1 MKPKENL
8 PTIYNKGL
16 SSHKSLLNMQE
27 KLRQIP
33 SVSSMLMNTRIS
45 NLVDEFSSEVITKI
59 VQNTLSEIRSSTN
72 CTSEIPTIS
81 EIADQIS
88 DHVHTNWSNWPR
100 NVINATGVVIHTNLG
115 RAPLSLESMKAATD
129 SSKSYSDLELELI
142 SGKRGSRQVRVSK
155 LLSALTGAEAGLVVN
170 NNAAALMLG
179 LSALALE
186 KEVIVSRSEAVE
198 IGGGFRIPDVLK
210 QSGATLVEVGT
221 TNRTY
226 VEDYER
232 EITEETGAILSIH
245 ASNFK
250 IIGFTSTPSISDLS
264 NLGARRGIPVLHDV
278 GSGSLLDTTK
288 YGLAAE
294 PQPQASIAAGADLC
308 FFSGDKLLG
317 GPQAGIVIGRKKY
330 IEKLSRHPLARAFR
344 IDKMNLAALTAT
356 LIHYLK
362 EEPEAKIPV
371 WQMISATSDDI
382 RKRASNILNKISS
395 NDLYSIEVIQ
405 TESTIGGGS
414 LPGETMESVGIKI
427 AGNNPEKLASNI
439 RNGNRPIVSRIEDD
453 AVIFDLRTVLPN
465 DDDILTTVISEN
477 TKE

>member
-1 MKPKENL
+1 MKIL
-8 PTIYNKGL
+8 PTIYNGRL
-16 SSHKSLLNMQE
+16 SNHMSLLNMQE

-33 SVSSMLMNTRIS
+33 SVSSILMDTCIS
-45 NLVDEFSSEVITKI
+45 NLIDEFSSEVITKL
-59 VQNTLSEIRSSTN
+59 VQNKLDEIRLTVSCS
-72 CTSEIPTIS
+72 SEIPTIS
-81 EIADQIS
+81 EIVNQIS
-88 DHVHTNWSNWPR
+88 NHVQSNWTNWPR
-100 NVINATGVVIHTNLG
+100 NVINATGVVVHTNLG
-115 RAPLSLESMKAATD
+115 RAPLSRESMEAASD
-129 SSKSYSDLELELI
+129 SSKSYSDLELELN
-142 SGKRGSRQVRVSK
+142 SGKRGSRQARVSK

-186 KEVIVSRSEAVE
+186 KKVIVSRSEAVE

-210 QSGATLVEVGT
+210 QSGAALVEVGT

-226 VEDYER
+226 VADYER

-264 NLGARRGIPVLHDV
+264 NLGAKRGVPVLHDV

-288 YGLAAE
+288 YGLTAE

-317 GPQAGIVIGRKKY
+317 GPQAGIVIGGKKY
-330 IEKLSRHPLARAFR
+330 IEKLSRHPLARVFR

-362 EEPEAKIPV
+362 KEAETKIPV
-371 WQMISATSDDI
+371 WQMISATSDDLGI
-382 RKRASNILNKISS
+382 RAHNILKKISRNS
-395 NDLYSIEVIQ
+395 IYSIEIIE

-414 LPGETMESVGIKI
+414 LPGETIESVGIKI
-427 AGNNPEKLASNI
+427 VGKNPEKLASKI
-439 RNGNRPIVSRIEDD
+439 RTGTNPVVSRIEDGTI
-453 AVIFDLRTVLPN
+453 VFDLRTVLP
-465 DDDILTTVISEN
+465 DYDDILATVISKN
-477 TKE
+477 TQE

>member
-170 NNAAALMLG
+170 NNAAALMLV

-198 IGGGFRIPDVLK
+198 IGG
-210 QSGATLVEVGT
+210 
-221 TNRTY
+221 
-226 VEDYER
+226 
-232 EITEETGAILSIH
+232 
-245 ASNFK
+245 
-250 IIGFTSTPSISDLS
+250 
-264 NLGARRGIPVLHDV
+264 
-278 GSGSLLDTTK
+278 
-288 YGLAAE
+288 
-294 PQPQASIAAGADLC
+294 
-308 FFSGDKLLG
+308 
-317 GPQAGIVIGRKKY
+317 
-330 IEKLSRHPLARAFR
+330 
-344 IDKMNLAALTAT
+344 
-356 LIHYLK
+356 
-362 EEPEAKIPV
+362 
-371 WQMISATSDDI
+371 
-382 RKRASNILNKISS
+382 
-395 NDLYSIEVIQ
+395 
-405 TESTIGGGS
+405 
-414 LPGETMESVGIKI
+414 
-427 AGNNPEKLASNI
+427 
-439 RNGNRPIVSRIEDD
+439 
-453 AVIFDLRTVLPN
+453 
-465 DDDILTTVISEN
+465 
-477 TKE
+477 

>member
-1 MKPKENL
+1 M
-8 PTIYNKGL
+8 
-16 SSHKSLLNMQE
+16 SLLNMQE

-33 SVSSMLMNTRIS
+33 SVSSILMDTCIS
-45 NLVDEFSSEVITKI
+45 NLIDEFSSEVITKL
-59 VQNTLSEIRSSTN
+59 VQNKLDEIRLTVSCS
-72 CTSEIPTIS
+72 SEIPTIS
-81 EIADQIS
+81 EIVNQIS
-88 DHVHTNWSNWPR
+88 NHVQSNWTNWPR
-100 NVINATGVVIHTNLG
+100 NVINATGVVVHTNLG
-115 RAPLSLESMKAATD
+115 RAPLSRESMEAASD
-129 SSKSYSDLELELI
+129 SSKSYSDLELELN
-142 SGKRGSRQVRVSK
+142 SGKRGSRQARVSK

-186 KEVIVSRSEAVE
+186 KKVIVSRSEAVE

-210 QSGATLVEVGT
+210 QSGAALVEVGT

-226 VEDYER
+226 VADYER

-264 NLGARRGIPVLHDV
+264 NLGAKRGVPVLHDV

-288 YGLAAE
+288 YGLTAE

-317 GPQAGIVIGRKKY
+317 GPQAGIVIGGKKY
-330 IEKLSRHPLARAFR
+330 IEKLSRHPLARVFR

-362 EEPEAKIPV
+362 KEAETKIPV
-371 WQMISATSDDI
+371 WQMISATSDDLGI
-382 RKRASNILNKISS
+382 RAHNILKKISRNS
-395 NDLYSIEVIQ
+395 IYSIEIIE

-414 LPGETMESVGIKI
+414 LPGETIESVGIKI
-427 AGNNPEKLASNI
+427 VGKNPEKLASKI
-439 RNGNRPIVSRIEDD
+439 RTGTNPVVSRIEDGTI
-453 AVIFDLRTVLPN
+453 VFDLRTVLP
-465 DDDILTTVISEN
+465 DYDDILATVISKN
-477 TKE
+477 TQE